1 MTYTYTALF
10 ALLFCAVFNNGAYC
24 KPPNIIM
31 IVADDMGRNDVGLHG
46 SSQIPTPNI
55 DALGYNG
62 VAFNKH
68 YTMHICTPSRSAL
81 LTGNYPMRL
90 GMQGFPLASGE
101 PRSLPIRVAT
111 LAERLSALGYYTH
124 MVGKW
129 HLGHQ
134 NRSVTPLG
142 RGFDS
147 HLGYWNGFVG
157 YFDYQIQESGSFNGF
172 DLHDNYRPAFSL
184 SGRYAT
190 DLFTEKSVEIIENH
204 DQKRPLFL
212 IINHLAAHTGKNGSE
227 LEVPNVDDAMENYQY
242 IEEPQRR
249 LYAEIVN
256 RLDTSVGTVVKALA
270 DNGMLNNSIVVFM
283 SDNGA
288 QSVGFFQNFG
298 SNWPLR
304 GLKFTLYEGG
314 VRNTAVMWS
323 PLLKK
328 KHHVSNTLF
337 HITDWMPTLYAA
349 AGGDAS
355 VLGKVDGIN
364 HWPDL
369 SQGVSN
375 TKRPDVLLNIDEVE
389 DYEAIL
395 SSDGRYKLTKGSYKD
410 RIYDDY
416 YGDSG
421 RSANVPPYNIEAILN
436 SDVNKAILDCDETT
450 VPLTSHTI
458 QQMRAEMDIKQANV
472 EQKSINCEKNYCLF
486 DLLEDPTETT
496 DIATDNTEIVAK
508 LKASLDHYRTQLMP
522 QTNKKV
528 DPNSDPSR
536 CFDTWH
542 PWLEPVLKCVS

>member
-1 MTYTYTALF
+1 M
-10 ALLFCAVFNNGAYC
+10 
-24 KPPNIIM
+24 
-31 IVADDMGRNDVGLHG
+31 
-46 SSQIPTPNI
+46 
-55 DALGYNG
+55 
-62 VAFNKH
+62 
-68 YTMHICTPSRSAL
+68 
-81 LTGNYPMRL
+81 
-90 GMQGFPLASGE
+90 
-101 PRSLPIRVAT
+101 
-111 LAERLSALGYYTH
+111 
-124 MVGKW
+124 
-129 HLGHQ
+129 
-134 NRSVTPLG
+134 
-142 RGFDS
+142 
-147 HLGYWNGFVG
+147 
-157 YFDYQIQESGSFNGF
+157 
-172 DLHDNYRPAFSL
+172 
-184 SGRYAT
+184 
-190 DLFTEKSVEIIENH
+190 
-204 DQKRPLFL
+204 
-212 IINHLAAHTGKNGSE
+212 
-227 LEVPNVDDAMENYQY
+227 
-242 IEEPQRR
+242 
-249 LYAEIVN
+249 
-256 RLDTSVGTVVKALA
+256 
-270 DNGMLNNSIVVFM
+270 
-283 SDNGA
+283 
-288 QSVGFFQNFG
+288 
-298 SNWPLR
+298 
-304 GLKFTLYEGG
+304 
-314 VRNTAVMWS
+314 
-323 PLLKK
+323 
-328 KHHVSNTLF
+328 
-337 HITDWMPTLYAA
+337 
-349 AGGDAS
+349 
-355 VLGKVDGIN
+355 LGKVDGIN

-369 SQGVSN
+369 SQGVSS